1 MAHETEQDTHHPSF
15 KQYVLIAIILFA
27 ITIVEFLLIW
37 DRVGIADDLGASK
50 IPLLVGLSVVKFYI
64 VIMFYMH
71 LRFDD
76 KLFTRIFI
84 AGLALAFMVGLALL
98 GLFTAMNGD
107 QRYYALDRAVPYEEH
122 EDSELADDGH
132 DHEHEAAHET
142 TTPGT
147 GGTTGSE
154 TAPVA
159 AGPIKVGAKGNEL
172 AFDTTS
178 LTASSGSEVTITFT
192 NSSTVNTHN
201 LVIVEDGTKDAV
213 STDGTV
219 AGPDNNWVK
228 PGDSRVIANT
238 ILAGPG
244 ETQDVS
250 FPAPAPGTYQFVCTF
265 PGHNFTMFGDFV
277 VN

>member
-37 DRVGIADDLGASK
+37 DRVGIVDYLGASK

-76 KLFTRIFI
+76 KLLTRIFI
-84 AGLALAFMVGLALL
+84 AGLALSFMVGLALL
-98 GLFTAMNGD
+98 WLFSAMNGD
-107 QRYYALDRAVPYEEH
+107 QRSYALDRAVPYEEH
-122 EDSELADDGH
+122 E
-132 DHEHEAAHET
+132 AAHAT

-147 GGTTGSE
+147 GDTTGSE

-159 AGPIKVGAKGNEL
+159 AGPIEVGAKGNEL

-213 STDGTV
+213 ATDGTV
-219 AGPDNNWVK
+219 AGQDNDWVK

-265 PGHNFTMFGDFV
+265 PGHNFTMFGDLV